1 MSAADG
7 MTRKNVVDG
16 NYVSFVVDDALS
28 GRELNA
34 DMHAIVR
41 EAGEHPPCNEDNDD
55 QNVDSFSHPS
65 VLVGWQCGFE
75 PLFVA
80 VHSHMGAGAD
90 YEIDDEEAEELAT
103 DYLRERGWFGDNERE
118 PDYII
123 R

>member
-1 MSAADG
+1 MSAANG

-41 EAGEHPPCNEDNDD
+41 EAGEH
-55 QNVDSFSHPS
+55 SFNHPS